1 MKVWLPESGHG
12 HGILV
17 LQEIFGVGEYIEAV
31 AADLAAL
38 GYVVGAPDLFWR
50 VQPGWQGAHTR
61 EGMADSMAV
70 AGQFDPDQGVADSV
84 LALAHLAGLPEVDSR
99 VGVVGFCLG
108 GSLAFGV
115 AARTEPAAVVSFYGS
130 QVPDMLDLVPRIT
143 SPLQLHFGGQDP
155 YIPAEKIAKVAEAV
169 EGRENVELH
178 IQPAAGHAFHNR
190 MSEMFYQ
197 PEPAA
202 RAWRLT
208 EEFLGRYL

>member
-12 HGILV
+12 PGVLV
-17 LQEIFGVGEYIEAV
+17 LQEIFGVGEYISAV
-31 AADLAAL
+31 AADLTKL

-50 VQPGWQGAHTR
+50 VQPGWQGAHT
-61 EGMADSMAV
+61 EQGMAESMAV
-70 AGQFDPDQGVADSV
+70 AGQFDPELGIADSV
-84 LALAHLAGLPEVDSR
+84 LALAHLTDLPEVDER

-115 AARTEPAAVVSFYGS
+115 AAQTQPAAVVSFYGS
-130 QVPDMLDLVPRIT
+130 LVPDMLDLVPRIS

-155 YIPAEKIAKVAEAV
+155 YIPAEKVAKVAEAV

-178 IQPAAGHAFHNR
+178 IQPDGGHAFHNR
-190 MSEMFYQ
+190 MSDLFYQ

-202 RAWRLT
+202 RAWQLT